1 MGLIFIFDANVC
13 LDIIHSLVNS
23 SKIYFGYNNYQSL
36 NRKLSEF
43 FPPSYENITLKLH
56 QTRVVLVSKDK
67 QLWCKLTPII
77 WDQWQSLIGILEEAK
92 YVNIYNNIALSLQ
105 NQLTGVVGSFDVI
118 LS

>member
-1 MGLIFIFDANVC
+1 MVSKFLTERKERKKMGLVFIFDANVC

-56 QTRVVLVSKDK
+56 
-67 QLWCKLTPII
+67 
-77 WDQWQSLIGILEEAK
+77 
-92 YVNIYNNIALSLQ
+92 
-105 NQLTGVVGSFDVI
+105 
-118 LS
+118 